1 MTSLSTPNWGAYA
14 PDNAYIVVTVDLTYN
29 YNGKSKRLVSSRT
42 YKAEGIIDSTLD
54 NQILRSGPN
63 RNAFVSNTRMFPLE
77 GRELLLTKEELE
89 MEKAE
94 EDSETNNVYEESTL
108 KE

>member
-1 MTSLSTPNWGAYA
+1 
-14 PDNAYIVVTVDLTYN
+14 
-29 YNGKSKRLVSSRT
+29 
-42 YKAEGIIDSTLD
+42 
-54 NQILRSGPN
+54 
-63 RNAFVSNTRMFPLE
+63 MFPLE